1 MIKRIQIRRDTSAN
15 WTLDN
20 PTLYS
25 GELGF
30 ELDTSLLKIGDGVTT
45 WNNLS
50 YYASLPFSA
59 LDSDITPSST
69 STYDLGSA
77 SNQWR
82 QIHVDEGFYIGD
94 IKLSNVSGQLQAEQ
108 VTDAGTSNEEV
119 IPNTNPFASILDAYQ
134 ILPTDAQ
141 GYLFNTGT
149 GTLSWAPSL
158 ASSQLING
166 TSNVTLSPFGELA
179 VPGNITSGSLLQLSG
194 QSVTVTTT
202 QGPDLSWQFL
212 STGDF
217 VLPSGGSINSADQIQ
232 ITVDP
237 QDSTVKTWTFNN
249 LGVIEL
255 PNNTGTIGQ
264 NQTDTQDLE
273 INYAD
278 GVTIRT
284 SLGSWRFNNSTG
296 TIDFP
301 NGSTFGPVNGT
312 STTGIVADTGDNVVI
327 KTSTDHQWQ
336 FTNIGGFEFP
346 DGTVQTTAYKIHG
359 INVDG
364 GGASSVYE
372 IVEQYAD
379 GGFASTQHGSI
390 DPVYS
395 GGNAPNTI
403 ITATLNGGGA

>member
-30 ELDTSLLKIGDGVTT
+30 ELDTSLLKIGDGITT

-50 YYASLPFSA
+50 YYSSVPF
-59 LDSDITPSST
+59 LTVESDITPSST
-69 STYDLGSA
+69 ATYDLGSA

-82 QIHVDEGFYIGD
+82 QIHVNDGFYIGD
-94 IKLSNVSGQLQAEQ
+94 IKLSNVAGQLQADQ
-108 VTDAGTSNEEV
+108 VTDAGTSDEEV

-134 ILPTDAQ
+134 ILPTNAP
-141 GYLFNTGT
+141 GYLLNDGT
-149 GTLSWAPSL
+149 GTLSWTSVA
-158 ASSQLING
+158 ASSQLVNG
-166 TSNVTLSPFGELA
+166 AYNVTLSPVGELS
-179 VPGNITSGSLLQLSG
+179 VPGNITSGSPLQLSG

-212 STGDF
+212 STGDL
-217 VLPSGGSINSADQIQ
+217 VLPTGGSINSADQIQ

-237 QDSTVKTWTFNN
+237 QDSTTKTWTFNN
-249 LGVIEL
+249 LGVLEL

-264 NQTDTQDLE
+264 NQDTQDLE

-278 GVTIRT
+278 GVAVRT
-284 SLGSWRFNNSTG
+284 SIGSWRFNNSAG

-301 NGSTFGPVNGT
+301 NGSTFGPVNGPG
-312 STTGIVADTGDNVVI
+312 TTGIVADTGDDVVI
-327 KTSTDHQWQ
+327 KTSTVNQWK
-336 FTNIGGFEFP
+336 FTSIGGLEFP
-346 DGTVQTTAYKIHG
+346 DNTVQTTAYVIHG

-379 GGFASTQHGSI
+379 GGFASTQHGSV

-395 GGNAPNTI
+395 GGYAPNTT